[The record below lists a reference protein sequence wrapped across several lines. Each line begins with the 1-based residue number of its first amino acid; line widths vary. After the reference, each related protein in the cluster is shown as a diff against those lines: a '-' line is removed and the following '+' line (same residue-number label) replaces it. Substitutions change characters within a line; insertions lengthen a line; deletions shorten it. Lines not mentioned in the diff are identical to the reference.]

1 MKNYRVAC
9 VVSVL
14 TIVLLSLSLF
24 VVVANAQYTSQ
35 QYADI
40 TIGSDGAGHVTQG
53 SLGGMVSI
61 DIAGAPGTKGSVS
74 LATYSDN
81 PQPTAFGPS
90 NTKLIDFIVITI
102 NIPEADFFGANIV
115 FHYTDS
121 NVAGISPPYTL
132 YKYIPASNSYVLQN
146 AFVDTNAKT
155 ITLSISSLTDPLF
168 AIGGASAASTTS
180 AGVPAFAW
188 VIIVVII
195 VFAILLVV
203 LIVNRRRKSPF
214 KVLEPDM

>member
-9 VVSVL
+9 VVSIL

-24 VVVANAQYTSQ
+24 AVVANAQYASQ
-35 QYADI
+35 QTANF
-40 TIGSDGAGHVTQG
+40 TIGTDGAGHASQS

-61 DIAGAPGTKGSVS
+61 DIAGAPGTQGSVS
-74 LATYSDN
+74 LATYNGN
-81 PQPTAFGPS
+81 PQPTASGPS
-90 NTKLIDFIVITI
+90 DIKLIDFTVITI
-102 NIPEADFFGANIV
+102 NMPEGDFFGANIV

-121 NVAGISPPYTL
+121 NVAGISPPFTL
-132 YKYIPASNSYVLQN
+132 YKYVPSSNSYVLQN

-168 AIGGASAASTTS
+168 AIGGTSAATTTS
-180 AGVPAFAW
+180 TGVPVLAW
-188 VIIVVII
+188 VLIVIII
-195 VFAILLVV
+195 VFVVFLVV

-214 KVLEPDM
+214 TVIERDM